1 MIATKSKD
9 GVCKSGTLTTF
20 ADPITNE
27 IFAVVVTTSIGSNT
41 EKQKT
46 ENFGTQTSM
55 PRSNVSFKKFL
66 EPKHS
71 IQYMDEEYE
80 EEINGEQELDEI
92 HERLERIRRP
102 SRAAPEAPKPKPAK
116 TKKARIPIVLED
128 EDSNTVKLLSS
139 QNSSSQDKNSDSEFE
154 DSIGDEPDII
164 RANVQRKPE
173 EDTFDSWQDMDFP
186 TNKKDRP
193 ELPRTYFSDGPTPV
207 SIFHVFPT
215 I

>member
-9 GVCKSGTLTTF
+9 GVCKSSTLTTF

-27 IFAVVVTTSIGSNT
+27 IFAVVVTTSIACNT

-71 IQYMDEEYE
+71 IQYTDEEFE
-80 EEINGEQELDEI
+80 EEFNGEQELEEI
-92 HERLERIRRP
+92 HERLEKIRRP
-102 SRAAPEAPKPKPAK
+102 SKAVGPEKTKAKPAK
-116 TKKARIPIVLED
+116 IKKARIPITLED

-164 RANVQRKPE
+164 RANVQRNAD
-173 EDTFDSWQDMDFP
+173 EDTFDSWQDLEFP
-186 TNKKDRP
+186 ANKKDRP
-193 ELPRTYFSDGPTPV
+193 ELPRAYFSDGPTPV
-207 SIFHVFPT
+207 KYI
-215 I
+215 